1 MEIAILAI
9 GATTILGVVLG
20 GIIGIAAK
28 VFAVDTD
35 PRIEQ
40 VDDALPGANCGGCGF
55 AGCADFA
62 KSLVAGN
69 SEANQCPVASD
80 DDIQNILKVLGVTG
94 ETKEKMVAIVRC
106 GGNDLVATKANYN
119 GINDCKAAALI
130 SNGSKGCKSGCL
142 GLGSCARA
150 CPFGAIEMK
159 DGLAI
164 VHNEL
169 CVGCEK
175 CVASCPKDLIIMK
188 PESAK
193 VDVLCNS
200 PAKGPAKK
208 KVCSVSCI
216 GCQKCVKAGEE
227 GQMTMDGSVA
237 RVNYDN
243 APSAEAAIRSACP
256 TGCLIAEIDD
266 DKRAAIE
273 LEIKQEKEAKKKAA
287 IEKAKAAKAAKAAK
301 EAALAAETT
310 EKESE

>member
-1 MEIAILAI
+1 MEIAVLAI
-9 GATTILGVVLG
+9 GLTTILGFALG

-28 VFAVDTD
+28 AFAVETD

-40 VDDALPGANCGGCGF
+40 INDELPGANCGGCGF

-62 KSLVAGN
+62 KSLVEGE
-69 SEANQCPVASD
+69 SKANQCPVVSGDAV
-80 DDIQNILKVLGVTG
+80 QNILNLLGVSG
-94 ETKEKMVAIVRC
+94 EEKEKMVAIVLC
-106 GGNDLVATKANYN
+106 GGNNSVAKKSNYN
-119 GINDCKAAALI
+119 GISDCKAAALI
-130 SNGSKGCKSGCL
+130 SNGAKGCKSGCL

-175 CVASCPKDLIIMK
+175 CVSSCPKNLIVMK
-188 PESAK
+188 PASVK

-200 PAKGPAKK
+200 PAKGADKK

-216 GCQKCVKAGEE
+216 GCQKCVKASEE
-227 GQMTMDGSVA
+227 GQMTMEGALA
-237 RVNYDN
+237 RVNYEN
-243 APSAEAAIRSACP
+243 APTVDVAVRSGCP
-256 TGCLIAEIDD
+256 TNCLVAEVSDEQ
-266 DKRAAIE
+266 RAAIE
-273 LEIKQEKEAKKKAA
+273 AEIKKEKEAKKIAA
-287 IEKAKAAKAAKAAK
+287 LEKAKAAKASN
-301 EAALAAETT
+301 ETKLKKT

>member
-9 GATTILGVVLG
+9 GVTAILGFVLG
-20 GIIGIAAK
+20 GIIGMAAK

-40 VDDALPGANCGGCGF
+40 VSDELPGANCGGCGF
-55 AGCADFA
+55 AGCVDFA
-62 KSLVAGN
+62 KSLVEGE
-69 SEANQCPVASD
+69 SEANKCPVVSSES
-80 DDIQNILKVLGVTG
+80 IQIIHKLLGVTG
-94 ETKEKMVAIVRC
+94 ELKEKMVAIVRC
-106 GGNDLVATKANYN
+106 GGNDSVAIKANYN
-119 GINDCKAAALI
+119 GISDCKAAALI

-142 GLGSCARA
+142 GLGTCARA

-175 CVASCPKDLIIMK
+175 CVSSCPKNLIVMK

-200 PAKGPAKK
+200 PAKGADKK

-216 GCQKCVKAGEE
+216 GCQKCIKSSDE
-227 GQMTMDGSVA
+227 GQMEMEGALA
-237 RVNYDN
+237 RVNYEN
-243 APSAEAAIRSACP
+243 PPSAEAAIRSGCP
-256 TGCLIAEIDD
+256 TNCLVADISDE
-266 DKRAAIE
+266 KRSAIE
-273 LEIKQEKEAKKKAA
+273 EEIKKEKEAKKRAA
-287 IEKAKAAKAAKAAK
+287 IEKAKASK
-301 EAALAAETT
+301 EGKTTGREGKIT